1 MKLDLVLNQT
11 RRLLNMK
18 KSGVTPETSKKKTKC
33 TSEALA
39 TCYQQ
44 ESSQNMNAG
53 QLVSVS

>member
-1 MKLDLVLNQT
+1 
-11 RRLLNMK
+11 MK
-18 KSGVTPETSKKKTKC
+18 KSGVTPETLKKKTKC

-53 QLVSVS
+53 QLVSLS